1 MKKILI
7 VEDQI
12 EIRKML
18 VIALSRRT
26 HITLDA
32 ATGLGA
38 LELAKLHKPLVV
50 ILDAQLSGSP
60 DGLQV
65 CEWIKG
71 DQELKDCYIVL
82 ISTSSEH
89 KDVDVAKKAGANAY
103 FVKPFRLASLVEVV
117 MHCRKLKDSFVLVE
131 AV

>member
-7 VEDQI
+7 VEDQL
-12 EIRKML
+12 EVRKML
-18 VIALSRRT
+18 AIALKRRT
-26 HITLDA
+26 HITLEA

-38 LELAKLHKPLVV
+38 LELAKMHKPLVV
-50 ILDAQLSGSP
+50 LLDAQLSGSP

-71 DQELKDCYIVL
+71 DHELKDSYVVL
-82 ISTSSEH
+82 ISALSEQQ
-89 KDVDVAKKAGANAY
+89 DIDAAKHVGANAY

-117 MHCRKLKDSFVLVE
+117 VNHQKLKESFVLVE

>member
-12 EIRKML
+12 EVRKML
-18 VIALSRRT
+18 TIALRRPS
-26 HITLDA
+26 HITLEA
-32 ATGLGA
+32 ATALSA

-50 ILDAQLSGSP
+50 ILYAQLPGTL

-65 CEWIKG
+65 CEWIKD

-89 KDVDVAKKAGANAY
+89 KDVDMAKKAGANAY

-117 MHCRKLKDSFVLVE
+117 VHHRKLKETFVLVE